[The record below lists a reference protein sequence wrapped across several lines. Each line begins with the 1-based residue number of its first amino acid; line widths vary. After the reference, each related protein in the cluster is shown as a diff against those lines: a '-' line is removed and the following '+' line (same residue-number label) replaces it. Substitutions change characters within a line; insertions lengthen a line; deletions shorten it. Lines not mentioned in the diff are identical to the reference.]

1 MTNPPPEPIP
11 DSLPDTTWLADR
23 LARPRQGY
31 GAAAAETTDGA
42 VRERPP
48 QPPPSWR
55 IPTDPP
61 PA

>member
-1 MTNPPPEPIP
+1 MTKPHPESVPE
-11 DSLPDTTWLADR
+11 SLPDTTWR
-23 LARPRQGY
+23 PGRVSRPRQGY
-31 GAAAAETTDGA
+31 GATPAVNDGT